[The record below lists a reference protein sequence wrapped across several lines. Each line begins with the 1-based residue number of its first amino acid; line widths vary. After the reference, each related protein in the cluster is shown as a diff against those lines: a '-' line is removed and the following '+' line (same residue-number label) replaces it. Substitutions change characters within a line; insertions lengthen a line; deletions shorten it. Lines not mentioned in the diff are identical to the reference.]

1 VRPTLCTP
9 LSFRFIALVL
19 PSAGGPLAHSLI
31 GLRVF
36 SVLFLGAQVSVH
48 AGAAMERVRAAGL
61 LRTRGLIGGQ
71 WVDAYDGKTIEV
83 CVLLPL
89 RWK

>member
-1 VRPTLCTP
+1 
-9 LSFRFIALVL
+9 
-19 PSAGGPLAHSLI
+19 
-31 GLRVF
+31 LRVF

>member
-1 VRPTLCTP
+1 
-9 LSFRFIALVL
+9 
-19 PSAGGPLAHSLI
+19 
-31 GLRVF
+31 
-36 SVLFLGAQVSVH
+36 VSVN